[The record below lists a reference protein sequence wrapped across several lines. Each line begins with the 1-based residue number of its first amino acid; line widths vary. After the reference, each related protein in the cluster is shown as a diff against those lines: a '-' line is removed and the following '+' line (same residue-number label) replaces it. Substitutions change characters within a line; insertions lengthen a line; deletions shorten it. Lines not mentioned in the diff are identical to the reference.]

1 MGSPGL
7 TPEAV
12 PSLGAASPS
21 TDISITVTTHFV
33 ETVDVPI
40 DPVVTQIVIPAEWFR
55 EDVRAD
61 AG

>member
-7 TPEAV
+7 TPDAA
-12 PSLGAASPS
+12 PSVGAASPS
-21 TDISITVTTHFV
+21 TDISINVTTRFV

-40 DPVVTQIVIPAEWFR
+40 APVVTQIAIPAEWFR